1 MNNSTS
7 RSCSDGNK
15 RSGFPVA
22 LVFLGLN
29 GFSFSRAHE

>member
-1 MNNSTS
+1 MNNSAS

-22 LVFLGLN
+22 VVFLGLN
-29 GFSFSRAHE
+29 DFSSSKAHE